1 MGIGTRTA
9 ALATLFLALLA
20 CGKKETYSPSCKS
33 SATMTMPWASMNLPV
48 DEGRVCNSTSNR
60 LEVQFTRG
68 NIEERA
74 NQFESRVLSTGFAKQ
89 SCTQKSCTY
98 TRGKE
103 RLNLMRMEAPK
114 WQTVVMWL

>member
-1 MGIGTRTA
+1 MGIGTKVFA
-9 ALATLFLALLA
+9 AGSLLLALLA

-33 SATMTMPWASMNLPV
+33 AAAITSPWSGMNLPV
-48 DEGRVCNSTSNR
+48 DDGRVCSSTSNR
-60 LEVQFTRG
+60 IEVQFTKG
-68 NIEERA
+68 NVDERA
-74 NQFESRVLSTGFAKQ
+74 NAFESRVLASGFSKL
-89 SCTQKSCTY
+89 SCAAKSCTY